1 MELKTKV
8 KAAEGEQ
15 QLIITREFDLPVQLL
30 FKAFADPELLGQWMG
45 TKVTFL
51 ENNNL
56 GKYQFETKDG
66 SGNVVFSAQGTIH
79 RVKENE
85 QIVRTFEMSNAPF
98 DAQFEFLNFKAKSDN
113 QSLLEMQVIYKSKEI
128 RSEML
133 KLPFSSGISKA
144 HDRLEKLM
152 TNAI

>member
-8 KAAEGEQ
+8 NAAEGEQ
-15 QLIITREFDLPVQLL
+15 QLIITRVFDLPVSLL

-56 GKYQFETKDG
+56 GKYQFETKD
-66 SGNVVFSAQGTIH
+66 SAGNIVFSAQGTIH

-85 QIVRTFEMSNAPF
+85 QIVRTFEMANGSF
-98 DAQFEFLNFKAKSDN
+98 DAQLEFLNFNKLGDT
-113 QSLLEMQVIYKSKEI
+113 QSRLEMQVIYRTKEI

-133 KLPFSSGISKA
+133 KLPFASGISKA

-152 TNAI
+152 RHPH